1 MSRLVSHGDS
11 SSKGDKKPTDVV
23 LIHGVTD
30 DGQGLRVLRARDE
43 RVELGQVRPLQE
55 GKPLSGDIV
64 KLKPRPESP
73 FLCDVETELELPE
86 AAKPTFRRAS
96 TETQG
101 DGAPEARRKGPAR
114 VSSAAYRQNW
124 DAIWSSTKKSELS
137 N

>member
-1 MSRLVSHGDS
+1 MSHGDS

-73 FLCDVETELELPE
+73 FLCDVETEVELPE
-86 AAKPTFRRAS
+86 AAKATFRGAN
-96 TETQG
+96 TERPRDG
-101 DGAPEARRKGPAR
+101 DAPDACRKGPAR
-114 VSSAAYRQNW
+114 VASAAYRQNW